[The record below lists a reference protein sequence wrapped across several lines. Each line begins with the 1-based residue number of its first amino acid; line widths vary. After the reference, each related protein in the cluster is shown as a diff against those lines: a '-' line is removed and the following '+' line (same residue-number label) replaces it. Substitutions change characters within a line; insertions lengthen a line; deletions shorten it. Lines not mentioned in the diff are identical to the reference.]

1 MHITGLYGGLLAL
14 IALFLWTRVSAARVQ
29 LGISTL
35 DGGNRDLADRIRRHG
50 NFAEHVPLALV
61 LLGVLEL
68 DGTRPAI
75 LHALG
80 ATLVVARILHPLG
93 LHHDR
98 SPHPLR
104 ALGAGATFLVTLA
117 AAALALW
124 FSLR

>member
-35 DGGNRDLADRIRRHG
+35 DGGNRDLAYRIRRHG